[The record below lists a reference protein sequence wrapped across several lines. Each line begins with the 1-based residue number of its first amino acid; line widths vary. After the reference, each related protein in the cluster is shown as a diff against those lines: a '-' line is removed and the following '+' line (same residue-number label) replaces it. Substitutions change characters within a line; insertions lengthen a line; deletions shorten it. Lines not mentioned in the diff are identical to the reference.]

1 MNSEKE
7 HRGKGTRA
15 SFGGCQYLEKEELE
29 IERKQK
35 RKECFRIAM
44 VSDFFCPNT
53 GGVET
58 HIYQLAKCLLNN
70 GHKVIVLT
78 HAYGNRNGIR
88 YLYSGKLKVYYLPC
102 LVIGNNYL
110 PSALGSLPW
119 FRKIFS
125 FENIQIVH
133 SHSTFS
139 TMGHEALL
147 HGWTLGLKTI
157 FTDHSLFGFADAGA
171 ILSNRLVLRYSLIN
185 VDRVICVS
193 HTSKENTVLRA
204 GVPPSNVFVIP
215 NAIDSKLFKPPNKNN
230 YSEVITIVV
239 LSRLV
244 YRKGIDLLIQIIP
257 ELCKLNKKVRFVIG
271 GDGPKRVDLEE
282 MRERYKLH
290 HRVELKG
297 ELPHDKV
304 REVLIQ
310 GQIFLNTSLTDAFCM
325 SIVEAACCGLHV
337 VSTKVGGIP
346 EVLPPEFITLA
357 EPNPEILIKSILNSI
372 KNYQNN
378 LFPNSKEKHDRI
390 AKSYN
395 WEDVAKRTE
404 KVYKEAIEEIEI
416 NFGERLKNLLNA
428 GFWFGIVWIWGAAL
442 NYFLAAFLDLINP
455 RYRIKRQTKQN
466 KFN

>member
-1 MNSEKE
+1 M
-7 HRGKGTRA
+7 GKAQRKGGTRA

-185 VDRVICVS
+185 VDRLICVS

-215 NAIDSKLFKPPNKNN
+215 NAIDSTLFKPPDKN
-230 YSEVITIVV
+230 YSSENITIVV

-244 YRKGIDLLIQIIP
+244 YRKGIDLLVQIIP
-257 ELCKLNKKVRFVIG
+257 EICKLNKKVRFIIG

-282 MRERYKLH
+282 MREKHKLH

-310 GQIFLNTSLTDAFCM
+310 GQIFLNTSLTEAFCM

-357 EPNPEILIKSILNSI
+357 EPNPEILIKSILTSI

-378 LFPNSKEKHDRI
+378 LLPNSKEKHERI

-416 NFGERLKNLLNA
+416 NFGERLKNLLNS
-428 GFWFGIVWIWGAAL
+428 GFWFGIVWVWGAAL
-442 NYFLAAFLDLINP
+442 NYFLAVFLDLINP
-455 RYRIKRQTKQN
+455 RYRIKRRTKQN
-466 KFN
+466 KLN